1 MVVVERQ
8 DLDPEV
14 AGQGRQHREPDP
26 RRAVIGQHAGGARID
41 LGAIAQAPGE
51 GDGPLIEIW
60 FQDAARVG
68 EKGILRCNLDG
79 RSSEVRH
86 RSNPDEGE
94 TRMAVSRARATR
106 RAMLGLGG
114 AAVLG
119 APVASADTDR
129 FPTRPV
135 RLVVP
140 FPPGGQTDIA
150 ARLLAR
156 RLGIVWGVAVV
167 VENRAG
173 ANGLLGA
180 EAALR
185 APPDGHT
192 LLTITSTH
200 AINATLVADA
210 PYDFRADAAT
220 LTLLGALPLVAVV
233 PAGSPAVTLAD
244 LAQLAQQRPLNG
256 GSSGSGTPA
265 HLALELFRR
274 EVPGAVGLQHVPY
287 RGGAPAITDLLGAR
301 IDFMFANLP
310 DALAQVQG
318 GRLRALAVTGP
329 ARHRLLPSIPA
340 VSEAGF
346 PAIEIGSWT
355 ALVAATAVPAAL
367 RSRIAEAAAAAMA
380 DPETAG
386 RAAEAGFD
394 VLGWE
399 EPRSVAFVAAETER
413 WGRLVRE
420 AEIRAES

>member
-1 MVVVERQ
+1 MA
-8 DLDPEV
+8 LTP
-14 AGQGRQHREPDP
+14 
-26 RRAVIGQHAGGARID
+26 
-41 LGAIAQAPGE
+41 PG
-51 GDGPLIEIW
+51 
-60 FQDAARVG
+60 
-68 EKGILRCNLDG
+68 
-79 RSSEVRH
+79 
-86 RSNPDEGE
+86 
-94 TRMAVSRARATR
+94 ATR
-106 RAMLGLGG
+106 RALLGLGG
-114 AAVLG
+114 AAAMG
-119 APVASADTDR
+119 MPAARADTDR

-180 EAALR
+180 EVALR

-200 AINATLVADA
+200 AINATLVPDA

-233 PAGSPAVTLAD
+233 PAGSPAATLAD
-244 LAQLAQQRPLNG
+244 LAQLARQRPLNG

-287 RGGAPAITDLLGAR
+287 RGGAPAIADLLGAR
-301 IDFMFANLP
+301 LDFMFANLP

-318 GRLRALAVTGP
+318 GRLRALAVTGSV
-329 ARHRLLPSIPA
+329 RHRLLPSVPA
-340 VSEAGF
+340 VAEAGF
-346 PAIEIGSWT
+346 PALEIGSWT
-355 ALVAATAVPAAL
+355 ALVAASAVPAAL
-367 RSRIAEAAAAAMA
+367 RSRIAQAAATAMA

-394 VLGWE
+394 VLGWD
-399 EPRSVAFVAAETER
+399 EPRSVAFVTAETER

-420 AEIRAES
+420 AGIRAEQ